1 MYKQKERTR
10 QESDVDKYNK
20 YRNILNKVIRTA
32 KKMYWQLKFSN
43 SLNDSKET
51 WRNINLLIK
60 KQTCQHDQDYF
71 SHEENILKDPN
82 EIANAFNSFYVNIGK
97 NIANSVQAP
106 TTHSNIMPS
115 VNQTNS
121 LYLTPSTEIEVLQII
136 DKMKPKT
143 SCGHDNI
150 SVKLIKQTSLAIIT
164 PLTYIINLSLGN
176 GSVPEN
182 MKFAKVLPIFKNGD
196 KDQIKNYRPISLLP
210 SFSKI
215 LEKVIHR
222 RLFKFLTNNN
232 LLFASQYGFRK
243 NYSTELGILE
253 FQNRIITH
261 IRNKNSCLGLFLDLS
276 KAFDSLQHNIL
287 LSKLEHY
294 GIRGIALNWFRSYLS
309 NRSQSVNF
317 LNASS
322 QSLKIDCGV
331 PQGSVLGPLLFLIY
345 VNDLPNCSTSGEF
358 IIYADDT
365 NIIFTHKDKA
375 KLLENINKEI
385 SHIAN
390 WFNCNKLSIN
400 TDKTNFML
408 FKDNN
413 MNECSALAVKI
424 NGCTINRTNKVKFL
438 GVEIQSDL
446 SWNAHCNTKANK
458 MSQSLAVLSK
468 VKHLLPKSAMLSIYH
483 SLIESHINYSILSWG
498 KTCQRQI
505 NRVRTIQKRAV
516 RIICKQRYNSHT
528 DPLFR
533 DYNY

>member
-1 MYKQKERTR
+1 
-10 QESDVDKYNK
+10 
-20 YRNILNKVIRTA
+20 
-32 KKMYWQLKFSN
+32 
-43 SLNDSKET
+43 
-51 WRNINLLIK
+51 
-60 KQTCQHDQDYF
+60 
-71 SHEENILKDPN
+71 
-82 EIANAFNSFYVNIGK
+82 
-97 NIANSVQAP
+97 
-106 TTHSNIMPS
+106 
-115 VNQTNS
+115 
-121 LYLTPSTEIEVLQII
+121 
-136 DKMKPKT
+136 
-143 SCGHDNI
+143 
-150 SVKLIKQTSLAIIT
+150 
-164 PLTYIINLSLGN
+164 
-176 GSVPEN
+176 
-182 MKFAKVLPIFKNGD
+182 
-196 KDQIKNYRPISLLP
+196 
-210 SFSKI
+210 
-215 LEKVIHR
+215 
-222 RLFKFLTNNN
+222 
-232 LLFASQYGFRK
+232 
-243 NYSTELGILE
+243 
-253 FQNRIITH
+253 
-261 IRNKNSCLGLFLDLS
+261 
-276 KAFDSLQHNIL
+276 
-287 LSKLEHY
+287 
-294 GIRGIALNWFRSYLS
+294 
-309 NRSQSVNF
+309 
-317 LNASS
+317 
-322 QSLKIDCGV
+322 
-331 PQGSVLGPLLFLIY
+331 VLGPLLFLIY
-345 VNDLPNCSTSGEF
+345 VNDLPNCSTTGEF

-533 DYNY
+533 DLQLLKVDDIFKLACCKLYWKKIHDQLPAFHSSQLLTRLDIQQSERLTRQSDDITLFPIKTNLDKQTLNYNVSTTWNSLPLNIKNKKSLSINSFAHWVKKHFISSYNTTCNIQDCYVCNN